1 MRKKKF
7 LIVTLVDDNIT
18 QLHNHS
24 CHNVFFKYKNFDDLF
39 DVVDIRDYHPE
50 KYAYEVTIL
59 DRFAWAALMIW
70 KSFSYKNL
78 VKKFEN
84 AKNLVLLTSD
94 LHSWSLFP
102 NLAQLPGNLIDDA
115 LAPHCN
121 DDRYLFKFSHTLGI
135 KHLITHYQCPELEN
149 IKRFSQINTH
159 IIDYHIDSNIFKDY
173 KLEKKYDIIV
183 YGSTYKTAYPFRY
196 RLKQLLKDSS
206 FNVLIIEPEDNIKGE
221 QLAKLINQSWIGLAT
236 VSNFSYLV
244 GKYFEISACNTVVL
258 GNMNSQG
265 KKIWSN
271 NFIYVDE
278 TMTDVEISSRIKNAL
293 QNRKLLTKISTTMY
307 DIMHNK
313 YTIQEE
319 KSKLYETCEIIS
331 ASYKMNQPC
340 EIIPAHYNLQTLNH
354 FQSLFSFFKKLSARF
369 NKLTQYLK
377 FQKSNQKV

>member
-1 MRKKKF
+1 
-7 LIVTLVDDNIT
+7 
-18 QLHNHS
+18 
-24 CHNVFFKYKNFDDLF
+24 
-39 DVVDIRDYHPE
+39 
-50 KYAYEVTIL
+50 
-59 DRFAWAALMIW
+59 
-70 KSFSYKNL
+70 
-78 VKKFEN
+78 
-84 AKNLVLLTSD
+84 
-94 LHSWSLFP
+94 
-102 NLAQLPGNLIDDA
+102 
-115 LAPHCN
+115 
-121 DDRYLFKFSHTLGI
+121 
-135 KHLITHYQCPELEN
+135 
-149 IKRFSQINTH
+149 
-159 IIDYHIDSNIFKDY
+159 
-173 KLEKKYDIIV
+173 
-183 YGSTYKTAYPFRY
+183 
-196 RLKQLLKDSS
+196 
-206 FNVLIIEPEDNIKGE
+206 LIIEPEDNIKGE